1 MKSSLA
7 ASELR
12 YEIIS
17 ALGTAYKEICIVDL
31 KAKRYTVISGTQEG
45 RSGSLDNL
53 SHNFIDINIMPNFRE
68 EAEVFLDF
76 GTCAERLE
84 NKSVVSHDFQ
94 AKSGMWYQVSFIA
107 KKRDENGKVT
117 HILVTA
123 RDITEQKLRELA
135 YQKKLEDIAAE
146 ARRANKAKTNFLRRM
161 SHDIRTP
168 LNGIIGL
175 LDIDMSHFDDR
186 ELVLEN
192 HTKMKTSANHLL
204 SLINDVLQMSKL
216 EDGKANLKGM
226 HFLLA
231 EDNELN
237 SEIVTELLKAEGAT
251 CDVAVNGQLAAERFI
266 SSPAKTYTAVL
277 MDFMMTVMNGYEA
290 TKAIRASKHP
300 EALTIPIVAMTAN
313 AFVKDVQ
320 DALDAGMNAHI
331 AKPINMDTL
340 KNTLGSCIKP

>member
-1 MKSSLA
+1 MKWS
-7 ASELR
+7 
-12 YEIIS
+12 IS
-17 ALGTAYKEICIVDL
+17 KILFQRT
-31 KAKRYTVISGTQEG
+31 
-45 RSGSLDNL
+45 LD
-53 SHNFIDINIMPNFRE
+53 
-68 EAEVFLDF
+68 
-76 GTCAERLE
+76 
-84 NKSVVSHDFQ
+84 
-94 AKSGMWYQVSFIA
+94 
-107 KKRDENGKVT
+107 
-117 HILVTA
+117 
-123 RDITEQKLRELA
+123 
-135 YQKKLEDIAAE
+135 
-146 ARRANKAKTNFLRRM
+146 
-161 SHDIRTP
+161 
-168 LNGIIGL
+168 
-175 LDIDMSHFDDR
+175 
-186 ELVLEN
+186 
-192 HTKMKTSANHLL
+192 
-204 SLINDVLQMSKL
+204 
-216 EDGKANLKGM
+216 LKGM

-277 MDFMMTVMNGYEA
+277 MDVMMPVMNGYEA